1 LIIGE
6 RRGDIH
12 IWGEIDEWGRGCGY
26 GKRGE
31 VDEGVGRS
39 DVLNIRESK
48 Q

>member
-1 LIIGE
+1 MNGE
-6 RRGDIH
+6 G
-12 IWGEIDEWGRGCGY
+12 GVGVEKG
-26 GKRGE
+26 GE